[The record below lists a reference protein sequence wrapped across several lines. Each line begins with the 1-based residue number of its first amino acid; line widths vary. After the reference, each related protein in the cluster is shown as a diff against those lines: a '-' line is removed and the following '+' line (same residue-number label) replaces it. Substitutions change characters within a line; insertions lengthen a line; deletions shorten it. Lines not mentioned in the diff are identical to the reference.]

1 VNRLGKIL
9 PQRVADR
16 IHLWRVA
23 ARDRVVWAKDVDIRD
38 AMPDRFVRAAY
49 QIMLRRSADPGGL
62 RNYVDHLESGRLTP
76 DGVLDEMLTSM
87 ELREIPY
94 RNLLRSMHQSRCDF
108 VRMLPR
114 ASRILD
120 LGGTDQDDDNG
131 ALVKMGY
138 PYSFERLVIVDLP
151 GDERHDLYGYVA
163 STNAVV
169 SPLGPV
175 EYRYHSMV
183 DLSQYDDDSFDLVFS
198 GQTIE
203 HITEDDARKMLDGV
217 RRVLRPGGWF
227 ALDTP
232 NLRAT
237 ELMMPAG
244 QLSNPDHKLEYTH
257 ERLSMLLHDA
267 GFEIDGAYGLN
278 HLGECLARGE
288 FDPDVVAQR
297 HGVYADITNCQ
308 LLAYTCHVS

>member
-1 VNRLGKIL
+1 MNRLGKIL
-9 PQRVADR
+9 PQPVADR

-23 ARDRVVWAKDVDIRD
+23 VRDRIVWAKDVDIRD

-49 QIMLRRSADPGGL
+49 QVMLRRPADPDGL
-62 RNYVDHLESGRLTP
+62 RNYVDHLESGRLTA

-108 VRMLPR
+108 VRLLPR

-120 LGGTDQDDDNG
+120 LGGTDQDDDFG
-131 ALVKMGY
+131 ALVQMGY
-138 PYSFERLVIVDLP
+138 PYSFERLVIIDLP
-151 GDERHDLYGYVA
+151 SDERHDLYGYIA
-163 STNAVV
+163 STDAVA

-203 HITEDDARKMLDGV
+203 HITEDDARKMLAEV
-217 RRVLRPGGWF
+217 RRVLTPHGWF
-227 ALDTP
+227 CLDTP
-232 NLRAT
+232 NRVAT
-237 ELMMPAG
+237 ELMLGVG
-244 QLSNPDHKLEYTH
+244 QLSNPDHKHEYTH
-257 ERLSMLLHDA
+257 DELSTLLEEA
-267 GFEIDGAYGLN
+267 GFDVVGSYGLN
-278 HLGECLARGE
+278 HLGDCVARGE
-288 FDPDVVAQR
+288 FDSDVVAQR

-308 LLAYTCHVS
+308 LLAYTTRVR